1 MATVP
6 VKIQDP
12 IRFGDGVELDA
23 QSYKLRRAGRVL
35 KLERIPLEILL
46 LLIEQ
51 RGQII
56 AREQIVERVWG
67 KGAFLDTDNSINSAI
82 RKIRQALK
90 DDAEQPR
97 FIQTITGQGYR
108 FIAPVAEAEREVLPE
123 IGPEIGQR
131 PVATEV
137 EAPRAAA
144 PAALPTRLKR
154 PWPLRLILAGALFV
168 LLIAAGGGWIR
179 SRSRSPQPPNGRL
192 MLAVLPFQNLTGDSS
207 QDYFSDGLTE
217 EMITQLGN
225 LDPQHLGVIARTSVM
240 HYRNSEAPLDQVGRE
255 LGVQYVI
262 EGSIRRDAGN
272 VRITAQFIQT
282 KDQTHVWARQY
293 DREMKGLLALEGEIA
308 REIADEIQVTLGDHH
323 KSAAGAQPALSP
335 QEYEAY
341 DLYLKGQ
348 YFFNKRTV
356 AGLEAAIGYFEQATA
371 KDPNYARAYAGL
383 ADSYALMPGYSGR
396 PQAEFTSK
404 ARTAALKALEID
416 ESLPEAHTALA
427 LIVQNYDWDWQTA
440 EKEFRRAIELNP
452 NYATAHHWYAE
463 HLMWR
468 GRFDDALQESE
479 RARQLDPLSLIIA
492 ADNGA
497 ILCFSRQYDRAIEKW
512 RSVREMDPD
521 FPRANLI
528 VVAYVEKGMFAEA
541 LADVEKHRTVAWW
554 YWSLVA
560 YIYGRSGQTA
570 QADHAFHE
578 LLRWN
583 RRHPIDPRIIAWNYA
598 GVGDKDQALAWLEK
612 AHAQHSV
619 ELVSLKVNPGYDS
632 LRGEPRFQ
640 DLLRRVGLAN

>member
-1 MATVP
+1 VATVP

-12 IRFGDGVELDA
+12 IRFGDNVELDA

-46 LLIEQ
+46 LLIEH

-56 AREQIVERVWG
+56 TRDQIVERVWG
-67 KGAFLDTDNSINSAI
+67 KGVFLDTDNSINSAI

-108 FIAPVAEAEREVLPE
+108 FIAPVAEV
-123 IGPEIGQR
+123 GPR
-131 PVATEV
+131 LVATDID
-137 EAPRAAA
+137 APGAKA
-144 PAALPTRLKR
+144 PATLQTRLKR
-154 PWPLRLILAGALFV
+154 PRRIRLILAGGLLV
-168 LLIAAGGGWIR
+168 LLVAAGAGWIR
-179 SRSRSPQPPNGRL
+179 SRSRTPHPPNGRL

-217 EMITQLGN
+217 EMITQLGD

-240 HYRNSEAPLDQVGRE
+240 HYRNGEAPLDQVARE

-262 EGSIRRDAGN
+262 EGSIRRDARN
-272 VRITAQFIQT
+272 VRITAQLIQT

-293 DREMKGLLALEGEIA
+293 DREMKGLLALESEIA
-308 REIADEIQVTLGDHH
+308 QEIADEIQLTLGDH
-323 KSAAGAQPALSP
+323 KSAAAAQPAFSP

-356 AGLEAAIGYFEQATA
+356 PGFEEAIRDFQQATA
-371 KDPNYARAYAGL
+371 KDPNYARAFAGL
-383 ADSYALMPGYSGR
+383 ADCYALMGGYTGR
-396 PQAEFTSK
+396 PQTEFMPK
-404 ARTAALKALEID
+404 ARAAALRALQID
-416 ESLPEAHTALA
+416 DNLPEAHTALA
-427 LIVQNYDWDWQTA
+427 LIVENYDWDWQTA

-463 HLMWR
+463 HLTWR
-468 GRFDDALQESE
+468 GRFDEALQESE

-492 ADNGA
+492 SDNGA
-497 ILCFSRQYDRAIEKW
+497 ILYFSRQYDRAIEKW
-512 RSVREMDPD
+512 RSVLEMDPD
-521 FPRANLI
+521 FSRAHLI
-528 VVAYVEKGMFAEA
+528 RAAYVEKGMFAEA
-541 LADVEKHRTVAWW
+541 LADTETFRSVTPVSS
-554 YWSLVA
+554 YWSWRA
-560 YIYGRSGQTA
+560 YIYGRSGREA
-570 QADHAFHE
+570 QARHALRE
-578 LLRWN
+578 LLQWN
-583 RRHPIDPRIIAWNYA
+583 TSHPLDAMLLASAYV
-598 GVGDKDQALAWLEK
+598 GLGDKNQAVAWLEK
-612 AHAQHSV
+612 AYAEHSN
-619 ELVSLKVNPGYDS
+619 ELPTLKVSPTYDP
-632 LRGEPRFQ
+632 LRSDPRFQ